1 MLSRGLPVSV
11 LVHAIALVVMVMFGN
26 HVARN
31 PIKPSRSIN
40 VKMVRLPEPRT
51 RPAETPPE
59 PVAQP
64 EPQEEIKPELP
75 VKELPKPKVE
85 DSPKVEKKPQEKI
98 EVEEPVVETPA
109 ETPTETVK
117 PVAKPMVSGAQFS
130 DADTNFPFDWYVSRV
145 DGLVWGNFK
154 PRQIGFGKRA
164 VVSCTVHFV
173 IGKSG
178 TVSQV
183 TLVRNSGVGV
193 FDREAL
199 RAVQTT
205 KLPPLPP
212 QFTGPSI
219 GVTFIFILEPGT

>member
-40 VKMVRLPEPRT
+40 VKMVRLPEPQVKQT
-51 RPAETPPE
+51 EAPPE
-59 PVAQP
+59 LVAQP
-64 EPQEEIKPELP
+64 EPKNEIKAELP
-75 VKELPKPKVE
+75 PKELPKPKPV
-85 DSPKVEKKPQEKI
+85 DPPKVEEKPQKKVEVPDPVVEPAEKM
-98 EVEEPVVETPA
+98 EEPVEQVA
-109 ETPTETVK
+109 Q
-117 PVAKPMVSGAQFS
+117 PVISGPS
-130 DADTNFPFDWYVSRV
+130 VGDTDTDFPFAWYLTRV
-145 DGLVWGNFK
+145 EGLIARNWK

-164 VVSCTVHFV
+164 VVSCAIHFNV
-173 IGKSG
+173 ARNG

-193 FDREAL
+193 FDRESL

-212 QFTGPSI
+212 QFTGPSLGI
-219 GVTFIFILEPGT
+219 TFVFNLEPGT

>member
-31 PIKPSRSIN
+31 PIQPSRSIN
-40 VKMVRLPEPRT
+40 VKMVRLPEPKVQQT
-51 RPAETPPE
+51 EAPVE

-64 EPQEEIKPELP
+64 EPQEEIKPELTP
-75 VKELPKPKVE
+75 KELPKPKPE
-85 DSPKVEKKPQEKI
+85 DPPKVENKPQEKV
-98 EVEEPVVETPA
+98 EVPDPVEEPAVKTEDPVEKVAQPVISG
-109 ETPTETVK
+109 PTV
-117 PVAKPMVSGAQFS
+117 G
-130 DADTNFPFDWYVSRV
+130 DTDTDFPFAWYLSRV
-145 DGLVWGNFK
+145 ERLIARNWD
-154 PRQIGFGKRA
+154 PTQIGFGKRA
-164 VVSCTVHFV
+164 IVSCAVHFS
-173 IGKSG
+173 ISKNG

-205 KLPPLPP
+205 KMPPLPP
-212 QFTGPSI
+212 QFTGPSL
-219 GVTFIFILEPGT
+219 GVTFIFNLEPGT